1 MPDAELLKAASAG
14 TLRAPVG
21 FDKQMKR
28 LLTDARSASLSTRFA
43 AQWLRLQDVDKVR
56 PDHHF
61 YSYWDTTLSQAM
73 VRETEL
79 FVDSLIREDRPVTD
93 LLTADHTF
101 VNERLAKHY
110 GIPNILGDEFRRVT
124 IADVNRRGVLG
135 QGSVLLLTS
144 IADRTSPV
152 LRGKWV
158 MEVLLGS
165 PPPPP
170 PPNVPLLE
178 ETKAIDEGKTLSTR
192 ERMEMHRT
200 NPSCNSCH
208 RVIDPLGLALENFD
222 VTGVWRIRDNGVSV
236 DPVGDLYDG
245 TKLDGPIALRSAL
258 LKHQDVFMLS
268 FTESLMTYALGRR
281 VESYDM
287 PAIRQIVRDAKAK
300 NYRFSAFIS
309 GVANS
314 AAFRMGR
321 VAPVE
326 TTTEAR

>member
-1 MPDAELLKAASAG
+1 MFERQLKRMLADERSSAI
-14 TLRAPVG
+14 A
-21 FDKQMKR
+21 
-28 LLTDARSASLSTRFA
+28 TRFGS
-43 AQWLRLQDVDKVR
+43 QWLRLQDVEKVR

-61 YSYWDTTLSQAM
+61 YSYWDHTLSQAL

-79 FVDSLIREDRPVTD
+79 FFESLVREDRSVLD

-110 GIPNILGDEFRRVT
+110 GIPNIIGNEFRRVPLT
-124 IADVNRRGVLG
+124 DERRRGILG
-135 QGSVLLLTS
+135 QGSILLLTS

-170 PPNVPLLE
+170 PPNVPALE
-178 ETKAIDEGKTLSTR
+178 DTKAASEGKLLSTR
-192 ERMEMHRT
+192 ERMEEHRK
-200 NPSCNSCH
+200 NPSCTSCH
-208 RVIDPLGLALENFD
+208 KVIDPLGLALENFD
-222 VTGVWRIRDNGVSV
+222 VTGVWRIKDNGVPI

-245 TKLDGPIALRSAL
+245 TRLDGPVALRNAL
-258 LKHQDVFMLS
+258 LKHQDVILLS

-287 PAIRQIVRDAKAK
+287 PAIRAIIRDARRS
-300 NYRFSAFIS
+300 NYSFSSLIS
-309 GVANS
+309 GVAKS
-314 AAFRMGR
+314 AAFRMSR
-321 VAPVE
+321 VPAAE
-326 TTTEAR
+326 TTVEAR

>member
-1 MPDAELLKAASAG
+1 VM
-14 TLRAPVG
+14 
-21 FDKQMKR
+21 
-28 LLTDARSASLSTRFA
+28 
-43 AQWLRLQDVDKVR
+43 
-56 PDHHF
+56 
-61 YSYWDTTLSQAM
+61 
-73 VRETEL
+73 
-79 FVDSLIREDRPVTD
+79 
-93 LLTADHTF
+93 
-101 VNERLAKHY
+101 
-110 GIPNILGDEFRRVT
+110 
-124 IADVNRRGVLG
+124 
-135 QGSVLLLTS
+135 LLTS

-178 ETKAIDEGKTLSTR
+178 ETKAVDEGKTLSTR
-192 ERMEMHRT
+192 ERMEMHRK

-222 VTGVWRIRDNGVSV
+222 VTGVWRIKDNGAGV

-245 TKLDGPIALRSAL
+245 TKLDGPIALRNAL

-287 PAIRQIVRDAKAK
+287 PAIRQIVRDAKTK

-326 TTTEAR
+326 TTTDR

>member
-1 MPDAELLKAASAG
+1 
-14 TLRAPVG
+14 
-21 FDKQMKR
+21 
-28 LLTDARSASLSTRFA
+28 LSTRFA
-43 AQWLRLQDVDKVR
+43 SQWLRLQDVEKVR

-178 ETKAIDEGKTLSTR
+178 ETKAIDDGKTLSTR
-192 ERMEMHRT
+192 ERMEMHRK

-222 VTGVWRIRDNGVSV
+222 VTGVWRIKDNGAGV

-245 TKLDGPIALRSAL
+245 TKLDGPIALRNAL
-258 LKHQDVFMLS
+258 LKHQDVFLLS

-287 PAIRQIVRDAKAK
+287 PAIRQIVHDAKAK

-326 TTTEAR
+326 TSTADR

>member
-1 MPDAELLKAASAG
+1 
-14 TLRAPVG
+14 
-21 FDKQMKR
+21 
-28 LLTDARSASLSTRFA
+28 
-43 AQWLRLQDVDKVR
+43 
-56 PDHHF
+56 
-61 YSYWDTTLSQAM
+61 
-73 VRETEL
+73 
-79 FVDSLIREDRPVTD
+79 VTD

-110 GIPNILGDEFRRVT
+110 GIPNILGDEYRRVT

-178 ETKAIDEGKTLSTR
+178 ETKAVEDGKTLTTR
-192 ERMEMHRT
+192 ERMEMHRK
-200 NPSCNSCH
+200 NPACNSCH
-208 RVIDPLGLALENFD
+208 RVIDPLGLALDNYD
-222 VTGVWRIRDNGVSV
+222 VTGVWRIRDNGAPV
-236 DPVGDLYDG
+236 DATGELYDG
-245 TKLDGPIALRSAL
+245 TKLDGPAALRGAL

-281 VESYDM
+281 VEYYDM
-287 PAIRQIVRDAKAK
+287 PAIRQIVKDAKAK

-321 VAPVE
+321 VAPAE
-326 TTTEAR
+326 TTTDAGR